1 MSDRMEALRTR
12 VQGEMEA
19 ALQDAA
25 DTVAENI
32 AEDQEANGWT
42 NAEIRVVLA
51 EEDEALMQR
60 FRTIGFC
67 PAFEDLE
74 Q

>member
-1 MSDRMEALRTR
+1 MSDRMEDLRRR

-25 DTVAENI
+25 STVAENL
-32 AEDQEANGWT
+32 AEEQEERGWT
-42 NAEIRVVLA
+42 DAEIRTVLM
-51 EEDEALMQR
+51 EEDVALMER

-67 PAFEDLE
+67 PAWEDLE
-74 Q
+74 

>member
-1 MSDRMEALRTR
+1 MSDRMEDLRTR

-25 DTVAENI
+25 STVAENV
-32 AEDQEANGWT
+32 AEVQEAHGWT
-42 NAEIRVVLA
+42 DAEIRVVLM

-74 Q
+74 R